1 MKRLFIALLTLI
13 ICLSFCTAAYASGD
27 EQQESPAVTEDMS
40 QPRLMV
46 SEFKIEGGSLTP
58 DKSTEVTIVFKNYSN
73 TKAVKNIKLS
83 ISEDSGDIKPVGTGT
98 KYVNAIYAG
107 STYTWT
113 VKLTSSA
120 TAQIGEHAVTVS
132 SEYEDKNFNAY
143 SSSDV
148 IRINV
153 KQRVGFDYSGIQL
166 PKKVYQEDTVTVDF
180 TFMNTGKST
189 IRNSKIVFD
198 TEGLESGGCVFVGE
212 IATGESATGSAN
224 LRVSS
229 DALGNT
235 TGKAVITYEDEFGKE
250 YTKEVD
256 LSTIIEEKIIETAS
270 ESEQDEK
277 KNPLWWVFTLT
288 GLAVGGGIGCA
299 IPISINS
306 RKQRK
311 EDELRL

>member
-1 MKRLFIALLTLI
+1 MKKLFIALLTLI
-13 ICLSFCTAAYASGD
+13 ICLSFSTVAYADDG
-27 EQQESPAVTEDMS
+27 EQLSPAVTEDMS

-46 SEFKIEGGSLTP
+46 SEFKVNGDSLTP
-58 DKSTEVTIVFKNYSN
+58 DKSTEVSITFKNHSN

-83 ISEDSGDIKPVGTGT
+83 ISEDSGNIKPVGTGT
-98 KYVNAIYAG
+98 QYVNAIYAG

-113 VKLTSSA
+113 VKLTASA

-132 SEYEDKNFNAY
+132 SEYEDKNFNSY

-189 IRNSKIVFD
+189 IRNSKIDFD
-198 TEGLESGGCVFVGE
+198 IDGLESGGCVFIGE
-212 IATGESATGSAN
+212 IQAGESATGSAN
-224 LRVSS
+224 LRVKS

-250 YTKEVD
+250 YKKKLD
-256 LSTIIEEKIIETAS
+256 LSTKIEEKIVEVAS
-270 ESEQDEK
+270 ENEQEEK
-277 KNPLWWVFTLT
+277 KNSLWWVFTLA

-299 IPISINS
+299 IPISISS